1 MRPGRVYRI
10 RLLLISRRSSCHL
23 SLSLV
28 TLRRHSLVVAGQG
41 FFFYRFVTA
50 RFRRDRIK
58 SFLFSSFLG
67 GYTSLST
74 RSNGNFF
81 SFLCSRLVFSRPFDF
96 LPSSFPPSFLCVRL
110 MNDITSSRLHEEATG
125 GGSSAGTLLAS
136 STSSCHA
143 RFLSRTVCFLF
154 SPFFL
159 LAVQFSGWPCVC
171 RQQKERSREG
181 SKTIELRMKRWKES

>member
-1 MRPGRVYRI
+1 
-10 RLLLISRRSSCHL
+10 L
-23 SLSLV
+23 SFPD
-28 TLRRHSLVVAGQG
+28 H
-41 FFFYRFVTA
+41 
-50 RFRRDRIK
+50 
-58 SFLFSSFLG
+58 
-67 GYTSLST
+67 
-74 RSNGNFF
+74 
-81 SFLCSRLVFSRPFDF
+81 PFDF

-125 GGSSAGTLLAS
+125 GGSSAGTLLVS